1 MDLDKLAKI
10 LSDQDQPKFRL
21 GQIKKAI
28 YQDGVSLFSEITTLS
43 KELRELL
50 DKKIKIL
57 SFVPKERIDDVIV
70 LDPGNLDRPIG
81 LNMLEFDEKDKR
93 AVWDALF
100 ELEQKRENIKKAKL
114 IAEDEDVLK
123 KAFPR
128 CFDEA

>member
-1 MDLDKLAKI
+1 MWPFKKKQAVEVHVGPMHCIAQSIIKDIKEGNPNEWIYEGDSYKNKSVYVKYSAPDKRYTLFVN
-10 LSDQDQPKFRL
+10 LSDEERK
-21 GQIKKAI
+21 
-28 YQDGVSLFSEITTLS
+28 YVTL
-43 KELRELL
+43 
-50 DKKIKIL
+50 
-57 SFVPKERIDDVIV
+57 
-70 LDPGNLDRPIG
+70 
-81 LNMLEFDEKDKR
+81 LNVDMLEFDEKDKR